1 MTQESETVDLRDY
14 VRLLRRRWRLIALC
28 ALLGIAAALATTL
41 SQAKVYTAS
50 FQFFVSAQGS
60 PATASGSG
68 DISNAYTGGLFT
80 QQRVKSYADVLQSPR
95 LGELV
100 AKDLGLKRSPASLAR
115 QVTATAPLDTVLINL
130 SVKDKS
136 PLLAQRIAQSI
147 GVQFPRVVETLE
159 KPTNGGPAPVKVS
172 VIQPAAL
179 PGTPTSPKPK
189 LNLALG
195 LLVGLAVG
203 IGGAV
208 LRETL
213 DTSVKSP
220 DQAEELVGAPMLG
233 AISFDA
239 EAPKNPLVVHTAPNS
254 ARSEAFRQMRTN
266 LQFVDIEHALRSVV
280 VTSSVPGEGKSTTTC
295 NLSLSLAQAGVRV
308 ILVEGDLRRPRV
320 AEYMGLEGAVGLT
333 SVLLGRVPLEDA
345 LQPWGDGI
353 LQVLPSGPLPPN
365 PSELL
370 GSAGMEQLLRRL
382 EGLADIVLIDAPPLL
397 PVTDAAVLGA
407 MTSGV
412 LMLVRSN
419 RTNIEQVKR
428 ATTTA
433 NAVGATVLGVILNA
447 VPTSGP
453 DAYGYGYGYSSY
465 YTSQSKTGKLGR
477 GESAMGGGTAQSTSA
492 WTRLR
497 GRADSEAGAVH
508 PGFAPHPDPA
518 AQHDAADVLP
528 HLEQDAPRTA
538 AQAPASRGGLRRP

>member
-1 MTQESETVDLRDY
+1 M
-14 VRLLRRRWRLIALC
+14 
-28 ALLGIAAALATTL
+28 
-41 SQAKVYTAS
+41 
-50 FQFFVSAQGS
+50 
-60 PATASGSG
+60 SGGG
-68 DISNAYTGGLFT
+68 DITNAYNGGLFT
-80 QQRVKSYADVLQSPR
+80 QQRVKSYAEVLQSPR
-95 LGELV
+95 IGELV
-100 AKDLGLKRSPASLAR
+100 AKDLGLQRSAIAVAS

-136 PLLAQRIAQSI
+136 PHLAQRIAQSI
-147 GVQFPRVVETLE
+147 GVQFPKVVEQLE
-159 KPTNGGPAPVKVS
+159 RPTSGGPAPVKVS
-172 VIQPAAL
+172 IIQPAPL
-179 PGTPTSPKPK
+179 PRAPTSPKPK

-195 LLVGLAVG
+195 LLVGLVVG
-203 IGGAV
+203 VAGAV

-220 DQAEELVGAPMLG
+220 EQAEELVGAPMLG
-233 AISFDA
+233 AISFDPDA
-239 EAPKNPLVVHTAPNS
+239 ATNPLVVHTSPSS

-280 VTSSVPGEGKSTTTC
+280 ITSSVTGEGKSTTTC

-333 SVLLGRVPLEDA
+333 SVLLGRVPIEDA
-345 LQPWGDGI
+345 LQPWGDGT

-370 GSAGMEQLLRRL
+370 GGTGMEELLRQL
-382 EGLADIVLIDAPPLL
+382 EGLADIILVDAPPLL

-419 RTNIEQVKR
+419 RTNREQVKR
-428 ATTTA
+428 ATSTA
-433 NAVGATVLGVILNA
+433 NAVGATVPGVILNA

-453 DAYGYGYGYSSY
+453 DAYGYGYGYGY
-465 YTSQSKTGKLGR
+465 GRKGKAAQVSR
-477 GESAMGGGTAQSTSA
+477 DENTAKRNAGQSTRT
-492 WTRLR
+492 WTRQR
-497 GRADSEAGAVH
+497 GRPEGFRRTVARPAV
-508 PGFAPHPDPA
+508 DPSSQRVA
-518 AQHDAADVLP
+518 VDVLP
-528 HLEQDAPRTA
+528 HLEERQPEASPEQPPRE
-538 AQAPASRGGLRRP
+538 QGSRRQ

>member
-1 MTQESETVDLRDY
+1 MDLRDY

-28 ALLGIAAALATTL
+28 ALLGIAAALTATLT
-41 SQAKVYTAS
+41 QTKVYTAD

-60 PATASGSG
+60 TATASGTG

-100 AKDLGLKRSPASLAR
+100 VRDLGLKRSSTSLAK

-136 PLLAQRIAQSI
+136 PVLAQRIAQSI
-147 GVQFPRVVETLE
+147 GVQFPKVVEELE

-172 VIQPAAL
+172 VIQAAAL
-179 PGTPTSPKPK
+179 PRTPTSPRPK

-203 IGGAV
+203 VGGAV

-220 DQAEELVGAPMLG
+220 EQAEELVGAPMLG

-280 VTSSVPGEGKSTTTC
+280 ITSSVPGEGKSTTTC
-295 NLSLSLAQAGVRV
+295 NLSLAQAGVRV
-308 ILVEGDLRRPRV
+308 ILLEGDLRRPRV

-345 LQPWGDGI
+345 LQPWGDGT

-370 GSAGMEQLLRRL
+370 GSAGMEELLRRL
-382 EGLADIVLIDAPPLL
+382 EGLADIILIDAPPLL

-419 RTNIEQVKR
+419 RTNREQVKR

-447 VPTSGP
+447 VPTTGP
-453 DAYGYGYGYSSY
+453 DAYAYGYGYGYGGY
-465 YTSQSKTGKLGR
+465 YTSQPKTGKLNR
-477 GESAMGGGTAQSTSA
+477 GESAMGGGTARSTSA

-497 GRADSEAGAVH
+497 GRADSADGAVH

-528 HLEQDAPRTA
+528 HLDQDAPETTD
-538 AQAPASRGGLRRP
+538 QASASGRGSRRQ

>member
-1 MTQESETVDLRDY
+1 VDLRDY
-14 VRLLRRRWRLIALC
+14 VRLLRRRWRLIAVC
-28 ALLGIAAALATTL
+28 TLLGIAAATTATV
-41 SQAKVYTAS
+41 SQSKMYTAN

-60 PATASGSG
+60 PAGASSSG
-68 DISNAYTGGLFT
+68 DISSAYTGGLFT

-100 AKDLGLKRSPASLAR
+100 ARDLGLKRSANALAS

-130 SVKDKS
+130 SVRDKS
-136 PLLAQRIAQSI
+136 PQLAQRIAQSI
-147 GVQFPRVVETLE
+147 GIQFPKVVEQLE
-159 KPTNGGPAPVKVS
+159 RPTSGGPAPVKVS

-179 PGTPTSPKPK
+179 PRAPTSPRPK

-195 LLVGLAVG
+195 LLVGFALG
-203 IGGAV
+203 LGGAV

-220 DQAEELVGAPMLG
+220 EQAEELVGAPMLG
-233 AISFDA
+233 AISFDPDA
-239 EAPKNPLVVHTAPNS
+239 AKNPLVVHTSPSS
-254 ARSEAFRQMRTN
+254 ARSEAFRQIRTN
-266 LQFVDIEHALRSVV
+266 LQFVDIEHALCSVV
-280 VTSSVPGEGKSTTTC
+280 ITSSVPGEGKSTTTC
-295 NLSLSLAQAGVRV
+295 NLSLSLAQAGVRI

-345 LQPWGDGI
+345 LQPWGDGT

-370 GSAGMEQLLRRL
+370 GSAGMEELLRRL
-382 EGLADIVLIDAPPLL
+382 EGLADIILVDAPPLL

-419 RTNIEQVKR
+419 RTNREQVKR
-428 ATTTA
+428 AASTA

-453 DAYGYGYGYSSY
+453 DAYAYGYGYGYGGY
-465 YTSQSKTGKLGR
+465 GGYHDGKGTTGQLSR
-477 GESAMGGGTAQSTSA
+477 DESAVKRNAGQSTGT
-492 WTRLR
+492 WTRQR
-497 GRADSEAGAVH
+497 GRREGDRRTVARPAV
-508 PGFAPHPDPA
+508 DPSSQRVA
-518 AQHDAADVLP
+518 VDVLP
-528 HLEQDAPRTA
+528 HLEEQQPEASQEQ
-538 AQAPASRGGLRRP
+538 QARGQGSRRQ